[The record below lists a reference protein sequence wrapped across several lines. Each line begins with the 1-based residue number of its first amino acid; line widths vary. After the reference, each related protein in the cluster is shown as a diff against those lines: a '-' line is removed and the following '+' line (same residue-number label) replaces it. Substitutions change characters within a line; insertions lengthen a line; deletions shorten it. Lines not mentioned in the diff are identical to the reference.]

1 MARPTFTSTCIAPGA
16 QGVLFDLRP
25 TRRAQYWAVDAAGV
39 EHVRSEALGVVASV
53 ARRLTDEHGAAWVC
67 CSDGSTARVDGTAV
81 STNAPESPWIR
92 ILADA
97 LEDTP

>member
-25 TRRAQYWAVDAAGV
+25 TRRTQYWVVDVEGL

-53 ARRLTDEHGAAWVC
+53 ARRLIAEHGAAWVC
-67 CSDGSTARVDGTAV
+67 CSDGSTARLDSAGV